1 MVLTREIYISAV
13 ASELWVARDAVAES
27 LTRLGYSPV
36 WHEFPDQDSADSRPL
51 VARRIRRCKAVIQI
65 VGRRYGPEPPLTKQ
79 LGGRT
84 SYAQYEALC
93 ARAVDQPVWHFIL
106 DDQFPVESSA
116 AEPADMEQLQ
126 LSYRR
131 RVKSFANFSRPVN
144 SLEQLCEEIGD
155 LKSDLV
161 RIRRRTWWHR
171 ITSFLGRLGFHR
183 LGLNGHPADETSR
196 TQG

>member
-13 ASELWVARDAVAES
+13 ASELRVAREAVAES
-27 LTRLGYSPV
+27 LRRLGYIPV
-36 WHEFPDQDSADSRPL
+36 WHEFSDQDSADSRPQ

-65 VGRRYGPEPPLTKQ
+65 VGMRYGPEPSLSKQ

-116 AEPADMEQLQ
+116 DQPADMEQLQ
-126 LSYRR
+126 LTYRR
-131 RVKSFANFSRPVN
+131 RVESFANFSRPVS
-144 SLEQLCEEIGD
+144 SLDQLRAEVSELRAD
-155 LKSDLV
+155 FV
-161 RIRRRTWWHR
+161 RIRRRTFWR
-171 ITSFLGRLGFHR
+171 RMTAFLGRLGFHR